1 MIELSPSA
9 KVILDRL
16 DREGIDQ
23 LWVTYTDYL
32 GRSGSKT
39 LPRESFRGAF
49 TSGVVFALANL
60 NMDSSDHQAAGATM
74 LADSGDFLAVPDPRS
89 YQPLPRFP
97 GTARAHVWMRTTT
110 GEPWDGCPRTALD
123 RMVERLADVG
133 YSVQTALEPEFYLLH
148 RGEDGELRPI
158 NRTTMFSQDGLAKA
172 NDVVRDILHELA
184 GMGVRVPQLG
194 KEYGRGQ
201 YEMSL
206 HHGPPVEAVD
216 RYLALRGA
224 VTDIAHAHGMVA
236 TFMPKPYREWPGNSN
251 HIHLSVWDAAGAIDL
266 TPSAADETS
275 LSEVGR
281 WFMGGILAHIDAL
294 TAIGS
299 PTVNSYKRLQPGSWA
314 PANAYWG
321 YGNRSGVLRVPGV
334 GSRRH
339 IEFRSPDNTA
349 QPYLILA
356 ALLGAGLDGIER
368 QLDPGPPFEG
378 DVGRLRPD
386 QAGDPRLR
394 ELPRT
399 LSEALAALETDDV
412 VRQAIG
418 DEILRHVLAVRR
430 SDLAAYEVEVHQ
442 WERDLYLEQS

>member
-1 MIELSPSA
+1 MTDLTPTA
-9 KVILDRL
+9 QHLLDRL
-16 DREGIDQ
+16 DREGISY
-23 LWVTYTDYL
+23 LWVAYQDYL
-32 GRSGSKT
+32 GRSGAKT
-39 LPRESFRGAF
+39 LPRESFRSAV

-60 NMDSSDHQAAGATM
+60 NMDSSDRQAPGATL

-97 GTARAHVWMRTTT
+97 GTARMNAWMRTTT
-110 GEPWDGCPRTALD
+110 GEPWGGCPRTALD
-123 RMVERLADVG
+123 GMVDRLAAAG
-133 YSVQTALEPEFYLLH
+133 YSVQCALEPEFYLLR
-148 RGEDGELRPI
+148 RGGDGELEPV
-158 NRTTMFSQDGLAKA
+158 NRTTMFSQDGLSKA
-172 NDVVRDILHELA
+172 DAVVRDILHELA

-206 HHGPPVEAVD
+206 HHGQPVEAVD

-224 VTDIAHAHGMVA
+224 VVDVAAAHGMVA
-236 TFMPKPYREWPGNSN
+236 TFMPKVYASWPGNSN

-266 TPSAADETS
+266 TPGAEDETS
-275 LSEVGR
+275 LSEVGLR
-281 WFMGGILAHIDAL
+281 FMGGILAHIDAL
-294 TAIGS
+294 TAVGS
-299 PTVNSYKRLQPGSWA
+299 PTVNGYKRLQPGSWA

-339 IEFRSPDNTA
+339 LEFRSPDNTA
-349 QPYLILA
+349 QPYLLLA

-368 QLDPGPPFEG
+368 RLDPGPPFEG
-378 DVGRLRPD
+378 DVGHLKAE
-386 QAGDPRLR
+386 QVGDPRLR

-399 LSEALAALETDDV
+399 LAEALAALEADEVIRT
-412 VRQAIG
+412 AIG
-418 DEILRHVLAVRR
+418 EEIVRHTLAVRR
-430 SDLAAYEVEVHQ
+430 SDLAAYEVEVHR